1 VLRVGLTGGVA
12 SGKSTVTAFFRELGA
27 GIVDTDLIAREVVAP
42 GDPGLVAVRKAFGE
56 SIITS
61 TGELDRAALRKIVF
75 QDPIARHRLE
85 EILHPL
91 IRARTLSALGRI
103 DDDYALVV
111 VPLLAETDFA
121 ALVDRVAVVDCPR
134 SQQLARLIERDG
146 MSPAE
151 AEAMLNAQV
160 DRTTRLALAH
170 DVIDNSGSHEAARE
184 QVKRLDKKYHEL
196 GQVCRHR
203 RARAE

>member
-12 SGKSTVTAFFRELGA
+12 SGKSTVTDFFRELGA
-27 GIVDTDLIAREVVAP
+27 SIVDTDLIAREVVAP
-42 GDPGLVAVRKAFGE
+42 GEPGLAAVREAFGA
-56 SIITS
+56 SIITP
-61 TGELDRAALRKIVF
+61 TGELDRAALRKMVF
-75 QDPIARHRLE
+75 EDPTARRRLE

-103 DDDYALVV
+103 DEDYALVV
-111 VPLLAETDFA
+111 VPLLAETDFS

-160 DRTTRLALAH
+160 DRATRLALAH
-170 DVIDNSGSHEAARE
+170 DVIDNSGSREAARE
-184 QVKRLDKKYHEL
+184 QVTRLDEKYREL